1 MKHCVDEL
9 IELTYQF
16 YPKGLWDH
24 DPGYKTSAEYRRLL
38 DARQGSVNQVIRFRA
53 LLNRLHMR
61 FPACSIAQ
69 RLYLIPQ
76 VMDAC
81 FPAKFILPTFKDDD
95 GEHALVMLMSILA
108 PYYALY
114 RTLYFCN
121 ENDKAVRAPVSFELS
136 VYEQPYGQAIAEE
149 IETTFGYERMPP
161 EIGHV
166 IVPGACVGNQQL
178 GKATLFDCLFTDDG
192 FHRE

>member
-1 MKHCVDEL
+1 MKHSVDEL

-16 YPKGLWDH
+16 YPKGLWTE
-24 DPGYKTSAEYRRLL
+24 DPGYETLPEYHRLL
-38 DARQGSVNQVIRFRA
+38 DARQRSVKEVLRLRA

-61 FPACSIAQ
+61 FPTCSIGQ
-69 RLYLIPQ
+69 RLYLIPK

-81 FPAKFILPTFKDDD
+81 FPAKFVLPTFKDD
-95 GEHALVMLMSILA
+95 GEHALVMLVSILA

-114 RTLYFCN
+114 RTLYFYN
-121 ENDKAVRAPVSFELS
+121 ENDKAVHAPVSFELS
-136 VYEQPYGQAIAEE
+136 VYEQPYGQAITEE

-192 FHRE
+192 FYRD